1 MFKVG
6 KVSLNSKRATSNCS
20 RFQRAGQGLA
30 FLGVLLLA
38 TGCQPATT
46 QIAMQTQDINSTL
59 ESAAE
64 ILDSIKCIV
73 PAPLWYKKLWIDLNG
88 EENILGRAFMT
99 RYMSCAGGTYR
110 LSADEF
116 RTLPVAMVPQEFG
129 PYHLQREFI
138 QDAVDNRIGGAGD
151 VIADI
156 DDTILASTHYGNT
169 LGHFQLELRGKLVWR
184 KNEFDA
190 IVPHFK
196 GEVRVKDRYDFN
208 PSESAQKDSWRGRDT
223 ELRVRI
229 AHIGMP
235 GRAFDIESDWFA
247 FNFDYPRFDSDLIQ
261 ESENNEKSGYSS
273 YGEQLQLILM
283 TELRSARWEKASAKE
298 KLNILVQTM
307 KRLHAAAR
315 ERG

>member
-1 MFKVG
+1 MFKVR
-6 KVSLNSKRATSNCS
+6 KNSLHSKRATSLGS
-20 RFQRAGQGLA
+20 PFRRVGRGLA
-30 FLGVLLLA
+30 MAGVLLIA
-38 TGCQPATT
+38 AGCQPATT
-46 QIAMQTQDINSTL
+46 QTAAQTQDLGSAL
-59 ESAAE
+59 ETAAE
-64 ILDSIKCIV
+64 LLDSIKCIV
-73 PAPLWYKKLWIDLNG
+73 PAPSWYKKLWVDLNG
-88 EENILGRAFMT
+88 EENALGRAFMT

-110 LSADEF
+110 LTADEF
-116 RTLPVAMVPQEFG
+116 RTLPVAIVPQEFG
-129 PYHLQREFI
+129 TFYLQREFI
-138 QDAVDNRIGGAGD
+138 QNAIANRIGSAGD

-156 DDTILASTHYGNT
+156 DETILASTHYGNT

-196 GEVRVKDRYDFN
+196 GEARVKDRYDFN
-208 PSESAQKDSWRGRDT
+208 PSESSQKDSWRGNDT

-229 AHIGMP
+229 AHFGMP
-235 GRAFDIESDWFA
+235 GRAFDIESDWLA

-261 ESENNEKSGYSS
+261 ESKNNEKSGYSS
-273 YGEQLQLILM
+273 YGEQVQLILM

-307 KRLHAAAR
+307 KRLHAAVR